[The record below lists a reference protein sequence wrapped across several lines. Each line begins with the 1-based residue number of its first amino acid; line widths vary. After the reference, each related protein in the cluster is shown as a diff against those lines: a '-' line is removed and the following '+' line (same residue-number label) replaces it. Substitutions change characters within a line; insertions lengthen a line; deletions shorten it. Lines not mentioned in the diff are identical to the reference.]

1 MSTLSISRWTNW
13 SDVVA
18 AAEQA
23 GGDANKH
30 CSWIGKDPE
39 NEDNAILI
47 YDEVV
52 LDSLTFEQAFL
63 NQNTSE
69 IKKAA
74 DLKNIQGVRKN
85 KYPSIGDQLDML
97 WHAIDSGSLD
107 KDSDFYTTLKA
118 VKDANPK
125 A

>member
-1 MSTLSISRWTNW
+1 MNTLSISRWTDW
-13 SDVVA
+13 SDIVA

-39 NEDNAILI
+39 NEDNAILA

-52 LDSLTFEQAFL
+52 LDSQLFEQAFS
-63 NQNTSE
+63 NQNVLE

-74 DLKNIQGVRKN
+74 DLKNIQGQRKN
-85 KYPSIGDQLDML
+85 EYPPMADFLDAWVKQDQEALELYRQKCLDVKIKYPKS
-97 WHAIDSGSLD
+97 
-107 KDSDFYTTLKA
+107 
-118 VKDANPK
+118 
-125 A
+125 